1 MVDVT
6 FYLLYN
12 GVMITFT
19 RTDDGYIFNNN
30 TDPLAIG
37 VVEDGNFHLLHKD
50 KIIKF
55 GNAMQA
61 FVHLRSVYE
70 PREASAQ
77 TLELF
82 TKPSHPLDNM
92 SKWLNNPVLKD
103 IDNQTFH
110 AYENTT
116 R

>member
-1 MVDVT
+1 
-6 FYLLYN
+6 
-12 GVMITFT
+12 MITFT
-19 RTDDGYIFNNN
+19 QTNDGYIFNHG
-30 TDPLAIG
+30 TIPLAIG
-37 VVEDGNFHLLHKD
+37 VMEEGDFHLLHKD
-50 KIIKF
+50 KMIKF

-61 FVHLRSVYE
+61 FIHLRSVYE

-77 TLELF
+77 TLEMF
-82 TKPSHPLDNM
+82 NKPSHPLDNM
-92 SKWLNNPVLKD
+92 SKWLINPVLKD